1 MAERRGQADGQ
12 GQAHA
17 QGLGQESGRGVERV
31 GPGEAWRDVAAGR
44 ALLVCAYDD
53 ESKCQKL
60 RLEGAITLHD
70 LQRRLESV
78 PKSQELIFYCA

>member
-1 MAERRGQADGQ
+1 MPDARGQ
-12 GQAHA
+12 GQDHT
-17 QGLGQESGRGVERV
+17 QMQGRGVERV
-31 GPGEAWRDVAAGR
+31 SAEEAWRDVAAGR

-60 RLEGAITLHD
+60 RLEGAITLRE

-78 PKSQELIFYCA
+78 PRSQELILYCA

>member
-1 MAERRGQADGQ
+1 MSESRGHAEEHGRAQGGGQTQ
-12 GQAHA
+12 GQ
-17 QGLGQESGRGVERV
+17 SVERIS
-31 GPGEAWRDVAAGR
+31 PEEAWRDVAGGR

-53 ESKCQKL
+53 ESKCQRL

>member
-1 MAERRGQADGQ
+1 MAESRGRGEEQ
-12 GQAHA
+12 GRA
-17 QGLGQESGRGVERV
+17 QGGGQTQGRGVERV
-31 GPGEAWRDVAAGR
+31 SAEEAWRDVAAGR

-60 RLEGAITLHD
+60 RLEGAITLRE

-78 PKSQELIFYCA
+78 PRSQELILYCA